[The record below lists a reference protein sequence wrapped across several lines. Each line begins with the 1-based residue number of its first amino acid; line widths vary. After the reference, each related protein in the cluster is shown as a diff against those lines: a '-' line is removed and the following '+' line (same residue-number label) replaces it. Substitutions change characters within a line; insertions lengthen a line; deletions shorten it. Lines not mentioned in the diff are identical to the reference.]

1 MKIEVPDPD
10 IQIGSAGQS
19 GHQEYD
25 ADKRNIILR
34 ISSFVILELSLSTLP

>member
-1 MKIEVPDPD
+1 MF
-10 IQIGSAGQS
+10 IQIGSGDQP
-19 GHQEYD
+19 GHKEYD